1 MLGRELYSFRNGE
14 KLRLPCLCE
23 AKKGD
28 QVLGSGG
35 PYHCTIMY
43 QHIATGKQIIDSKSS
58 TTFSELRLLG
68 FQAAFQ
74 RISA

>member
-28 QVLGSGG
+28 QVLVSGG
-35 PYHCTIMY
+35 PYHCTIIY
-43 QHIATGKQIIDSKSS
+43 QHIATGKQIIDNVFGASTSWLSS
-58 TTFSELRLLG
+58 SIP
-68 FQAAFQ
+68 AN
-74 RISA
+74 